1 MIDYPDI
8 YHISSLHLI
17 SHFDCPCSGA
27 AQPGTEL
34 GSQRWWWENFGPY
47 GGGNG
52 QWGKETYVK
61 SPKYIDDWRF
71 LVYSNFKPKSKG
83 RTFSTGTYFLDWGRI
98 SIRNVILTCLCSPS
112 RVLVYI
118 WSPPPQDLPM
128 SYFNFI
134 YSIKCLFCKSKKWFV
149 FWFPF

>member
-1 MIDYPDI
+1 MIDSPDI

-34 GSQRWWWENFGPY
+34 GSQRWWWQNFGPY

-112 RVLVYI
+112 RVLV
-118 WSPPPQDLPM
+118 
-128 SYFNFI
+128 FI
-134 YSIKCLFCKSKKWFV
+134 YTPYIHLHGLEQSNFPKRDILIRIFFKKGNLQDF
-149 FWFPF
+149 